1 MPIRHLIPWIRSPDV
16 TMPRIV
22 EIDNSKVYIVKWIPK
37 DQDVVIDHSTD
48 SGDPSLAM
56 QFAVNALQLSPKR
69 IWIEGAK
76 GEIHADHEAI
86 LQHLYR
92 SANQPAVTL
101 PTPNGQHGPRPVD
114 TVLSQLDVRLE
125 EPKLVDF
132 DRPPREDE
140 RLISLEVEL
149 PIDKPSTVSQHT
161 VQVNQVPA
169 NQDQQEQVNMV
180 LTEIQ
185 GLLAEPAP
193 AQIQRGNSKVADF
206 DERPAVETKSPNSL
220 TPDDI
225 QCKQNEPKMSDSIAQ
240 EIEALL
246 GISTS
251 SEAR

>member
-1 MPIRHLIPWIRSPDV
+1 
-16 TMPRIV
+16 MPRVV
-22 EIDNSKVYIVKWIPK
+22 EIDSAKVYIVKWLPK
-37 DQDVVIDHSTD
+37 DQDVVIDHSTRY
-48 SGDPSLAM
+48 GDPSPAM

-69 IWIEGAK
+69 IWIEDAK

-86 LQHLYR
+86 LEHLYR

-114 TVLSQLDVRLE
+114 PVHSQLDAHLE
-125 EPKLVDF
+125 EPTLKSTEPVDF
-132 DRPPREDE
+132 DRAPREDE
-140 RLISLEVEL
+140 RIISLEVEL

-169 NQDQQEQVNMV
+169 NQNQQEHVNMV
-180 LTEIQ
+180 LKEIQ
-185 GLLAEPAP
+185 GLLPEPAP
-193 AQIQRGNSKVADF
+193 AQIQQGNSKFADF

-225 QCKQNEPKMSDSIAQ
+225 QCRQNEPKVNGSIAQ

-251 SEAR
+251 SESR